1 VQRDVY
7 VLRVSV
13 LCARMK
19 TPAFP
24 CHART
29 KKPRFVA
36 GLIARVQQSRS
47 GSRKMLASASVANAE
62 QWETMGLG
70 CTKNK
75 HDY

>member
-1 VQRDVY
+1 VQCDVS

-13 LCARMK
+13 LRVRMK

-24 CHART
+24 CNART

-36 GLIARVQQSRS
+36 GLIVRVQQSRS
-47 GSRKMLASASVANAE
+47 GSRKMRASASVANAE
-62 QWETMGLG
+62 QWEMMGLG